1 MNAFIGIS
9 SIYNFMYIYIEIAI
23 LPLSV
28 MMINLGGRYG
38 LEYSFMSQRIYYFF
52 IFFTLI
58 NFLF

>member
-38 LEYSFMSQRIYYFF
+38 LENSFMSQRIYYSF

>member
-9 SIYNFMYIYIEIAI
+9 SIYNFMYIYKEIAI

-38 LEYSFMSQRIYYFF
+38 LENSFMSQRIYYSF
-52 IFFTLI
+52 ILI